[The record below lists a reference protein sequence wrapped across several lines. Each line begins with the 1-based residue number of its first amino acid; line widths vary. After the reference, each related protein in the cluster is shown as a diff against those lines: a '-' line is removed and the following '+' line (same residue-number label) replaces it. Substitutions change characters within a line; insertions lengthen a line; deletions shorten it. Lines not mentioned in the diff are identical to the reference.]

1 MYTTFSSGCTTNIS
15 LSIKDFPKS
24 FKNISSYGC
33 NFYFHF
39 PVICIPRFLD
49 FFFFFLMKRQI
60 TILVTNFC
68 LHQGI
73 FPKEDFQG
81 SQTVDAYH
89 QMTLQSQT
97 VSN

>member
-1 MYTTFSSGCTTNIS
+1 MAVIFTSTS
-15 LSIKDFPKS
+15 LSSVYLGSLI
-24 FKNISSYGC
+24 
-33 NFYFHF
+33 
-39 PVICIPRFLD
+39 
-49 FFFFFLMKRQI
+49 FFFLMKRQI

-81 SQTVDAYH
+81 SQTVDVYY